1 MFALD
6 SEWNL
11 SFAGCGFLGIYHMG
25 VASCLKEN
33 APWLVRNARKVY
45 GASAG
50 ALTAASLV
58 SGVCLGQSCA
68 DFIEITKEARRQRLG
83 PLHPSFNLVKCLRQ
97 AMWRI
102 MPNDIWV
109 HVSEK
114 LCVSLTRV
122 SDGENVLISDF
133 SSKEEVIQRYV
144 DGGISDN
151 LPSYDLK
158 TTITVS
164 PFSGESDICPRDNSS
179 NFHELRFTNTSIQFN
194 TGNLYRLSRA
204 LFPPEPKVL
213 IEMCKEGYRDALRFL
228 KANNLLFHSRPS
240 LGPHSAAVDE
250 EEEVIEMDVD
260 QHEIEEARL
269 LVGRMHQTSNM
280 LLVRRPATRDLESV
294 NLETLPPQLHRAL
307 TEASKERNDLLSY
320 VSNTLPVRVASLL
333 MSPYILPIE
342 SAISFTFRLLEWLP
356 DVPEDFRWM
365 GEQTHRVLRHVY
377 LRAIGRIGHRLSARV
392 SCNLELRKCLT
403 MPTSVAQSC
412 DTSAAD
418 HHALPL
424 GVSDSKLTCSSVSDP
439 SFEKWVEES
448 TKFGF
453 EMNIQAGLFQP
464 PGAAGPFQG
473 RKFSLTCSARD
484 ENPSGPLA
492 LGTDLHH
499 IDNGCMPRFFLEDD

>member
-133 SSKEEVIQRYV
+133 SSKEEVIQALICSAFVPVYCGVIPPSFRGVRYV

-294 NLETLPPQLHRAL
+294 NLETLPPQLHRGDQIDLVCLSMRWGRGRGVGWSSVHVQRSRIIPIVKDLGVIL
-307 TEASKERNDLLSY
+307 TFKPSS
-320 VSNTLPVRVASLL
+320 S
-333 MSPYILPIE
+333 
-342 SAISFTFRLLEWLP
+342 
-356 DVPEDFRWM
+356 
-365 GEQTHRVLRHVY
+365 
-377 LRAIGRIGHRLSARV
+377 
-392 SCNLELRKCLT
+392 
-403 MPTSVAQSC
+403 SC
-412 DTSAAD
+412 DASFVLFSGNHRNFSAALRCNCCFT
-418 HHALPL
+418 HKMKRISSL
-424 GVSDSKLTCSSVSDP
+424 GRSSSSSVKCCYSL
-439 SFEKWVEES
+439 
-448 TKFGF
+448 
-453 EMNIQAGLFQP
+453 IYGLHCCFVLIR
-464 PGAAGPFQG
+464 AH
-473 RKFSLTCSARD
+473 SS
-484 ENPSGPLA
+484 
-492 LGTDLHH
+492 
-499 IDNGCMPRFFLEDD
+499 

>member
-1 MFALD
+1 MFPLD

-25 VASCLKEN
+25 VASCIKEN
-33 APWLVRNARKVY
+33 APWLVQDARKVY

-97 AMWRI
+97 AMSRI
-102 MPNDIWV
+102 MPDDVWV
-109 HVSEK
+109 HVSGK

-122 SDGENVLISDF
+122 SDGENVLISNF
-133 SSKEEVIQRYV
+133 SSKEEVIQALICSAFVPVYCGVIPPSFRGVRYV

-158 TTITVS
+158 NTITVS

-228 KANNLLFHSRPS
+228 KGNNLLFHSYPA
-240 LGPHSAAVDE
+240 LGLHSAAAAADEEE

-260 QHEIEEARL
+260 QLEIEEARL
-269 LVGRMHQTSNM
+269 LMGRMHQPSNM
-280 LLVRRPATRDLESV
+280 LLVRRPAARDLESV
-294 NLETLPPQLHRAL
+294 ILETLPPQLHRVDRGAFSTIRTIL
-307 TEASKERNDLLSY
+307 RCDLRS
-320 VSNTLPVRVASLL
+320 
-333 MSPYILPIE
+333 
-342 SAISFTFRLLEWLP
+342 SFSC
-356 DVPEDFRWM
+356 
-365 GEQTHRVLRHVY
+365 GHV
-377 LRAIGRIGHRLSARV
+377 
-392 SCNLELRKCLT
+392 
-403 MPTSVAQSC
+403 
-412 DTSAAD
+412 
-418 HHALPL
+418 
-424 GVSDSKLTCSSVSDP
+424 
-439 SFEKWVEES
+439 
-448 TKFGF
+448 
-453 EMNIQAGLFQP
+453 QP
-464 PGAAGPFQG
+464 
-473 RKFSLTCSARD
+473 
-484 ENPSGPLA
+484 
-492 LGTDLHH
+492 
-499 IDNGCMPRFFLEDD
+499 

>member
-1 MFALD
+1 MPGTRY
-6 SEWNL
+6 S
-11 SFAGCGFLGIYHMG
+11 S
-25 VASCLKEN
+25 
-33 APWLVRNARKVY
+33 Y
-45 GASAG
+45 GGYS
-50 ALTAASLV
+50 S
-58 SGVCLGQSCA
+58 GQSCA

-97 AMWRI
+97 AMSRI
-102 MPNDIWV
+102 MPDDVWV
-109 HVSEK
+109 HVSGK

-122 SDGENVLISDF
+122 SDGENVLISNF
-133 SSKEEVIQRYV
+133 SSKEEVIQALICSAFVPVYCGVIPPSFRGVRYV

-158 TTITVS
+158 NTITVS

-228 KANNLLFHSRPS
+228 KGNNLLFHSYPA
-240 LGPHSAAVDE
+240 LGLHSAAAAADEEE

-260 QHEIEEARL
+260 QLEIEEARL
-269 LVGRMHQTSNM
+269 LMGRMHQPSNM
-280 LLVRRPATRDLESV
+280 LLVRRPAARDLESV
-294 NLETLPPQLHRAL
+294 ILETLPPQLHRAL
-307 TEASKERNDLLSY
+307 TEASKERNDLFSY

-365 GEQTHRVLRHVY
+365 GEQTHRLLRHVY
-377 LRAIGRIGHRLSARV
+377 LRAVERIGHRLSARV

-412 DTSAAD
+412 DTSAMD
-418 HHALPL
+418 HHALPS
-424 GVSDSKLTCSSVSDP
+424 VISDWKLTSSSVSDP

-453 EMNIQAGLFQP
+453 AMNIQAGLYRR
-464 PGAAGPFQG
+464 PGAARPLQG
-473 RKFSLTCSARD
+473 RRFSKTCSAGKD
-484 ENPSGPLA
+484 NPSCPLA
-492 LGTDLHH
+492 LGTDSHQ
-499 IDNGCMPRFFLEDD
+499 IDNSCMPRFFLEDD